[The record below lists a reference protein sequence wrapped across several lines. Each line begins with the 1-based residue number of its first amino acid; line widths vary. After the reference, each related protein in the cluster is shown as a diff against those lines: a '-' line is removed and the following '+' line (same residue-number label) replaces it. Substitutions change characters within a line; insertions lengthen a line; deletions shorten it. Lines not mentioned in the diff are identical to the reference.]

1 MEATQ
6 MSGNRWMDTEVVH
19 IYDGI
24 LLSHKEEHIWVSPNE
39 VDEPRVY
46 YIEWSKSK
54 REEQI

>member
-6 MSGNRWMDTEVVH
+6 MSGYRWMDTEVVH
-19 IYDGI
+19 IYDEI

-54 REEQI
+54 REKQI